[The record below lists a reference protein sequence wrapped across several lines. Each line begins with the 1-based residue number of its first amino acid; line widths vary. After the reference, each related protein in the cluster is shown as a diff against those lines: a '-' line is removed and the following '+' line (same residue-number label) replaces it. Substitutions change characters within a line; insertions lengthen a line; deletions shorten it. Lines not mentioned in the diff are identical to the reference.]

1 MVSVVVVSSVVV
13 LVVGGKLGLGL
24 GVVGSIVVVVSGC
37 FVVGAGLVT
46 VFSSSLSVSVRIQ
59 RC

>member
-1 MVSVVVVSSVVV
+1 MVSVVVVSSV
-13 LVVGGKLGLGL
+13 VVGGKLGLGL
-24 GVVGSIVVVVSGC
+24 GVVGSVVVVVSGC

-46 VFSSSLSVSVRIQ
+46 VFSSSLLVSMRIH